1 MGLPSPYEPGL
12 KFQPYKE
19 ARVTVTS
26 EENAYGQTS
35 KRWFD
40 GVAKSSLIKSEGL
53 VRVND
58 MTEYHNIYGTCSHE
72 SYYECLTK
80 RFLEFDYLQYS
91 KKNKSATVSYVE
103 YPCDFSTEICTPYSL
118 PAIGNRTI
126 PICHVIDCPKQ

>member
-53 VRVND
+53 VSVND
-58 MTEYHNIYGTCSHE
+58 MSITT
-72 SYYECLTK
+72 
-80 RFLEFDYLQYS
+80 FM
-91 KKNKSATVSYVE
+91 V
-103 YPCDFSTEICTPYSL
+103 
-118 PAIGNRTI
+118 
-126 PICHVIDCPKQ
+126 HVHMNHSMNA